1 MYRFFMKNI
10 LLITALLFSSLS
22 FAQDILRITK
32 NKTPKNELHYKA
44 NIKDCKFETT
54 GVKGYWLMG
63 EEDGHLEDLL
73 RSELKMYAPR
83 VSYQKETELDFT
95 IGAMDRLGSQL
106 PNKTIKVRIED
117 CKPKAYLEINSVE
130 VQLTDIYVQ
139 IQLISVKYMILKGTL
154 PDGSAYSHRIDL

>member
-1 MYRFFMKNI
+1 MKAS
-10 LLITALLFSSLS
+10 LLLAALLLSSVTY
-22 FAQDILRITK
+22 AQDILRITK

-44 NIKDCKFETT
+44 NIQDCKFQTT

-83 VSYQKETELDFT
+83 VSYQKETEIDFT
-95 IGAMDRLGSQL
+95 IGAMDRLGNQL

-117 CKPKAYLEINSVE
+117 CLPKAYLEVNSVE

-139 IQLISVKYMILKGTL
+139 IRLISVDYMILKGTL
-154 PDGSAYSHRIDL
+154 PDGSAYSQKIDL